1 MTLPQDLRY
10 ALRLMRL
17 HPGFT
22 TAAVLVL
29 ALGIGANTAIFTV
42 VHAVLLEPLPFP
54 EPSRLV
60 QLYERSVIGEGAYNV
75 VSHANFLDWQRAATS
90 YVQLAAW
97 AERSYNLSG
106 DGGALPERVSTLIC
120 TYN

>member
-1 MTLPQDLRY
+1 MAMIHDLRY

-22 TAAVLVL
+22 IAAVLVL

-54 EPSRLV
+54 EPKRLV
-60 QLYERSVIGEGAYNV
+60 RMY
-75 VSHANFLDWQRAATS
+75 AAPQTCCKPPLTAS
-90 YVQLAAW
+90 TMASASS
-97 AERSYNLSG
+97 RFRISG
-106 DGGALPERVSTLIC
+106 GDRIKTLQ
-120 TYN
+120 